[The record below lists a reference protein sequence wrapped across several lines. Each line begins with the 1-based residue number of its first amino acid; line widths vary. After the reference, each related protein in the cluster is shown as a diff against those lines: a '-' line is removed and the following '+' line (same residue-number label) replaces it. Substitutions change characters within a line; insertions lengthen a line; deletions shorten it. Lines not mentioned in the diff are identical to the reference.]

1 MKKILVLLLIAMPL
15 MASAQSTLTPQEQLE
30 QAQKQLEAAQRALE
44 AAQANAQKA
53 QEEAQARAEAAARK
67 RQEADSVAL
76 TQTAEIQKQ
85 IEAMQR
91 ETARLQSE
99 AAKLNDTTSTT
110 GTVETKVEESNA
122 AVVENEAEA
131 DETAAPDKGI
141 VTRLNG
147 NNDEEYDKNATKYLR
162 KNAVPVVDGK
172 VAWTRVIKV
181 PGKTAGQL
189 YDRTAEYLAA
199 LTSDSKQLAGSQV
212 AIKDKAKHNLVATV
226 HEWLVFTDRALSLDR
241 TEFFYVLNATCSN
254 GQVSITMNRLR
265 YKYDVQ
271 GDVSTYTAEEWITD
285 KYAVNKKH
293 TKLFPVS
300 GKFRRKTI
308 DRKDEI
314 FETLKNALE
323 K

>member
-30 QAQKQLEAAQRALE
+30 QAQKQLEAAQKALE

-53 QEEAQARAEAAARK
+53 QEEAQAKAEAAARA
-67 RQEADSVAL
+67 RQEADSAAL
-76 TQTAEIQKQ
+76 AKTAEIQKQ

-91 ETARLQSE
+91 ETARLQNE
-99 AAKLNDTTSTT
+99 AAQLNDTTTT
-110 GTVETKVEESNA
+110 IF
-122 AVVENEAEA
+122 ENDAEA

-147 NNDEEYDKNATKYLR
+147 NNDEEYDKNAAKYLR
-162 KNAVPVVDGK
+162 KNAVPLVDGK

-181 PGKTAGQL
+181 PGKTADQL